1 MATNINV
8 SKPRSAKKTTKK
20 EINTPTENI
29 SAREAAVAY
38 DSTSIEGADTAP
50 SVSYVTRQK
59 IPPDALITV
68 RNATAG
74 KLIYVSRRMAGVVI
88 VWNDFGDENQI
99 EMSELYAMRNTDRR
113 FFSERWIELPPDV
126 LRELHVEEYYK
137 DALSIDEI
145 NGLFNSDED
154 IISRAVSR
162 MNQSQKAALGIKALN
177 MIEEGTLV
185 NIKTIT
191 AIEKALGVQLY
202 VR

>member
-8 SKPRSAKKTTKK
+8 SKPRSTKKTTKK

-50 SVSYVTRQK
+50 SISYVTRQK

-154 IISRAVSR
+154 TISRAVSR

>member
-8 SKPRSAKKTTKK
+8 SKPRSTKKTTKK

-38 DSTSIEGADTAP
+38 DSTSIEGADTVP

-154 IISRAVSR
+154 TISRAVSR

>member
-8 SKPRSAKKTTKK
+8 SKPRSTKKTTKK
-20 EINTPTENI
+20 EINTPAETI
-29 SAREAAVAY
+29 SVEDAAVTY
-38 DSTSIEGADTAP
+38 DSTSTEGAVSAP

-145 NGLFNSDED
+145 NGLFNSDENT
-154 IISRAVSR
+154 ISRAVSR

-185 NIKTIT
+185 NIKIIT

>member
-8 SKPRSAKKTTKK
+8 SKPRSTKKTTKK

-29 SAREAAVAY
+29 SVEEAAVAY
-38 DSTSIEGADTAP
+38 DSTSTEGADTVP
-50 SVSYVTRQK
+50 SISYATRQK

-88 VWNDFGDENQI
+88 IWNDFGDENQI

-154 IISRAVSR
+154 TISRAVSR